1 MSQLV
6 FKLDLPDLFR
16 ILGDDARLEIKN
28 DLLLRFRNE
37 HLKPI
42 VSADVQKQMAA
53 SIVSEV
59 IREYTHEIKDGA
71 GYSAR
76 IIRVLKPEMQKIIK
90 DIVDS
95 EFKSMVREVSTELY
109 QRHQKDLQEMR
120 ERLLKDA
127 KTYIEETLPD
137 SVVTYAKEQAI
148 QIIKARL

>member
-6 FKLDLPDLFR
+6 FKLDLPDLFK

-42 VSADVQKQMAA
+42 VSKDVEKEMAA

-59 IREYTHEIKDGA
+59 IREYTHEIDGT
-71 GYSAR
+71 GFYSKVV
-76 IIRVLKPEMQKIIK
+76 RVLKPEMQKLIR

-95 EFKSMVREVSTELY
+95 EFKSMVREVSETLAATHKEEL
-109 QRHQKDLQEMR
+109 RMMK
-120 ERLLKDA
+120 ERLLLDA
-127 KTYIEETLPD
+127 KSYIEKSLPD
-137 SVVTYAKEQAI
+137 SVVNYAKEQAI
-148 QIIKARL
+148 AIIKARL